1 MSTST
6 TGKPAGPGKY
16 VPVPTPGTLPFW
28 EGTQAGELRVQ
39 LCDCCGQHV
48 FYSRPRCP
56 SCGADALSWVRASGR
71 ARLYSYTIS
80 HVAMPGWAGETPYII
95 AVVEL
100 EEGPR
105 MMTNL
110 VGVPADP
117 ARVTLDMPLEV
128 AFEPRGEMMLPVFK
142 PAAGNDE
149 NTSEVAR

>member
-1 MSTST
+1 MTSPK
-6 TGKPAGPGKY
+6 TGPAKY
-16 VPVPTPGTLPFW
+16 VPVPTPATLPFW

-39 LCDCCGQHV
+39 LCDCCGKHV
-48 FYSRPRCP
+48 FYPRLRCP
-56 SCGADALSWVRASGR
+56 ECGADALSWVRTSGR
-71 ARLYSYTIS
+71 ARLYSYSIS

-117 ARVTLDMPLEV
+117 AHLTLDMPLEV
-128 AFEPRGEMMLPVFK
+128 VFEPRGEMMLPMFR
-142 PAAGNDE
+142 PAGVDQEA
-149 NTSEVAR
+149 AR